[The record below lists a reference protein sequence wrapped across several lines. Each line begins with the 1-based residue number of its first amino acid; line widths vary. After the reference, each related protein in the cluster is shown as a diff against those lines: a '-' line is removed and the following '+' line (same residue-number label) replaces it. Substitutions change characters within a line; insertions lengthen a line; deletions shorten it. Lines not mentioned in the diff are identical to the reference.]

1 MLGNLRLPV
10 AKSEPVLWSA
20 PEDVAAPPWG
30 LHPLA
35 FVYGM
40 AGTEEL
46 G

>member
-1 MLGNLRLPV
+1 M

-20 PEDVAAPPWG
+20 LEDVAAPPRG
-30 LHPLA
+30 LRPLA

-40 AGTEEL
+40 AGMEEL